1 MGRPRIR
8 WCGDL
13 LISFQYRCSLH
24 MGFRFVL
31 IFSMLNLH
39 TTGLSTL
46 YYSTIIENTA
56 ACTTNKARTS
66 PYSILAYNA
75 LEAITLSYSL
85 TN

>member
-1 MGRPRIR
+1 
-8 WCGDL
+8 
-13 LISFQYRCSLH
+13 